1 MGLVLEGEDI
11 KKVLRHREPML
22 LVDRMEK
29 DGEYVSAQYTIR
41 GDEPFLKGHFP
52 GNPIVPG
59 VIICEIMAQSCVL
72 LIDNVPEGKLAV
84 YAGLDKVRFKK
95 MVRPGDTIVVKARL
109 QAQKEDYYVLE
120 AKATVDGQI
129 CCKGLLSIFLAND
142 NQ

>member
-1 MGLVLEGEDI
+1 M
-11 KKVLRHREPML
+11 K
-22 LVDRMEK
+22 EK
-29 DGEYVSAQYTIR
+29 
-41 GDEPFLKGHFP
+41 KGHFP

-72 LIDNVPEGKLAV
+72 LIDNVPEGKLPV

-109 QAQKEDYYVLE
+109 QAKKEDYYVLE

>member
-1 MGLVLEGEDI
+1 M
-11 KKVLRHREPML
+11 
-22 LVDRMEK
+22 
-29 DGEYVSAQYTIR
+29 
-41 GDEPFLKGHFP
+41 
-52 GNPIVPG
+52 
-59 VIICEIMAQSCVL
+59 IICEIMAQSCVL
-72 LIDNVPEGKLAV
+72 LIDNVPEGKLPV

-109 QAQKEDYYVLE
+109 QAKKEDYYVLE